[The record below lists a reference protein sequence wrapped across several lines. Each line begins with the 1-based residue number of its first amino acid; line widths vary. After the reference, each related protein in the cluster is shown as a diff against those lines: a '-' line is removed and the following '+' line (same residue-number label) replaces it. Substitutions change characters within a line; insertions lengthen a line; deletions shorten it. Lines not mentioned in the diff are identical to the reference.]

1 MLRGIT
7 VPLYKMKSAK
17 EYSDMRGK
25 TPLKKKKKSKP
36 VVVEHAGRICWPR
49 QEEHV
54 FEATGSGGAHL

>member
-7 VPLYKMKSAK
+7 VSLYKMKSAK

-25 TPLKKKKKSKP
+25 TPFFFFKSKS
-36 VVVEHAGRICWPR
+36 VVVEHAGRIRWQR

-54 FEATGSGGAHL
+54 FEATGSGGARL